1 LQKKYLVNN
10 QIKAEK
16 VRIIDQE
23 GKNLGIFLL
32 EEALRMARERNLD
45 LVQITEKVDPPVC
58 KLIEYGKFLYWLRKK
73 ERKMKKTAE
82 MKTIKIGFNISPHD
96 LEIKI
101 RQAEKFLR
109 EGNKVKLEIFLK
121 GRQTQFADLG
131 KEKLEKT
138 IQFLNSLIPIKTE
151 GEIKKVPSGFSAI
164 LTKK

>member
-1 LQKKYLVNN
+1 MQKRYPINN
-10 QIKAEK
+10 QIRAEK

-23 GKNLGIFLL
+23 GKNLGVFSL

-73 ERKMKKTAE
+73 EKKMKKTAE
-82 MKTIKIGFNISPHD
+82 TKTIKISFNISPHD

-101 RQAEKFLR
+101 RQAEKFLK
-109 EGNKVKLEIFLK
+109 EGNKVKLEIFLR
-121 GRQTQFADLG
+121 GRQKNFAELG
-131 KEKLEKT
+131 KEKLENAIK
-138 IQFLNSLIPIKTE
+138 FLESLIPIKAE
-151 GEIKKVPSGFSAI
+151 EEIKKTPSGFSAT